1 MLKIGEYIVY
11 KRDVCKIKEIKENY
25 FKNQDYYILEPIQD
39 KSLKISVPIQNEE
52 ELKPVISKE
61 KVQELINKIPN
72 INVIEKNDK
81 ILENE
86 YKLLLNNG
94 TYEDLIKIIKTT
106 YMRNQKRKED
116 KKKVSEKD
124 LYYFNFAEKYLYTE
138 CSVSLNLSYDDT
150 KNYIIKNIQKM

>member
-124 LYYFNFAEKYLYTE
+124 LYYFNLAEKYLYTE